1 MFGMDKFFV
10 KNIAEPQEKGVPESS
25 VDMTGALEAET
36 QEDIQNEPERRERI
50 QRGLEMLWNRYD
62 MRPGDMKNK
71 SETLISLLVK
81 AQGAGEGDGLT
92 EHEGRLASTRRI
104 VTELG
109 NKMDAAKL
117 AKAEMK
123 HKEETGQISRK

>member
-1 MFGMDKFFV
+1 MDKFFV